1 MLEKFHEPKPYDAVR
16 GGQLP
21 PPVGAAVL
29 GGLAGVEHRLSSSVS
44 EHRIAALKETLN
56 YGDDGLKILIK
67 VCQSQTGPMQQAAC
81 DLLFQRLRAIA
92 QEKLQAFVPSGA
104 ENAAESTKNI
114 LGYSPAAI
122 AAQDIVDC
130 RFIGTINIPVGT
142 RQCRVPTEARTCIPE
157 KCCIA
162 EQKSDRPLS
171 AQQLIFEKTTQQIQ
185 PNLLLLEALVA
196 SIDREKF
203 TGELMYLWELLILE
217 IQEPLKELRQV
228 VASAISTQLRIQ
240 WQYNQAASQANQW
253 QQRTLLA
260 LEKNDESSVR
270 QARIHQQVQV
280 ETAAILK
287 IDLDDQTVRVET
299 LNRNLLNLES
309 KIVEANSQKEILKM
323 ELHFAKVQEQIN
335 FTFNQVNT
343 IFFSL

>member
-56 YGDDGLKILIK
+56 YGDAGLKILIK
-67 VCQSQTGPMQQAAC
+67 VCQSQTGPVQQAAC

-122 AAQDIVDC
+122 AAQDIADC
-130 RFIGTINIPVGT
+130 RFRGTISIPSRT
-142 RQCRVPTEARTCIPE
+142 RPCVPTEARTCIPE
-157 KCCIA
+157 KCWIA
-162 EQKSDRPLS
+162 EQKSDRQLS
-171 AQQLIFEKTTQQIQ
+171 AAQLIFDKTTQQIE

-196 SIDREKF
+196 SVDRDKF
-203 TGELMYLWELLILE
+203 TDELMYLWELLILE

-240 WQYNQAASQANQW
+240 WQYNQAESQANQW

-260 LEKNDESSVR
+260 LKKNDESSVR

-323 ELHFAKVQEQIN
+323 QLHFAKVQEQIN

-343 IFFSL
+343 IFFSF